1 MRNQAL
7 MDGPQQGLRE
17 LSLFNTHKITVPCS
31 MLAIGDLF

>member
-17 LSLFNTHKITVPCS
+17 LALYEAHKITVPCS
-31 MLAIGDLF
+31 MLAIRDLF